1 VIGLALA
8 CLTLCAACSSK
19 PQVVTRTELV
29 RMAPPAHLTRPTP
42 APDCSGA
49 ETNDDLL
56 QCLLDY
62 RAALG
67 RANADKSAIKDS
79 VEAP

>member
-1 VIGLALA
+1 
-8 CLTLCAACSSK
+8 
-19 PQVVTRTELV
+19 V
-29 RMAPPAHLTRPTP
+29 RVAPPAHLTRPTP